1 MEPLKRRPGDERDEW
16 PWPQPRVP
24 AEAEPIVAVAASASH
39 RALRVRGRQQPV
51 HARPCRSSRRRPT
64 TTGALSNGTASIT
77 WTPQSEGTHTLI
89 ASYGGNTTNCP
100 SYNPTCGFTPAQ
112 SNKSSVSIGPA
123 STPTAAAGGF
133 LAPATRGFLARL
145 LGPISGPARG
155 RAIRDARAPTFGLT
169 TLEKTPA
176 LVRSPTCAVKPAG
189 ARMNPVLLHLLI
201 LSGVLAGALGMLWL
215 LNRLGVSLAGLPS
228 AGVFGFIG
236 AAFGVVVGMT
246 TFFASQHYAS
256 VRTAAQDEAS
266 QVATV
271 VAMSGSFP
279 VRTGSSV
286 RRQLYCYVTDVIN
299 DEWPAMRAG
308 DERGSPKVDGRL
320 RALYRELLRV
330 GRPEAPEPRNWYS
343 TAVSA
348 AIDASQDRQ
357 QRLLLGA
364 RAQIPDAM
372 WALIYFG
379 AALMVVFTFFFH
391 VEGRRQLVWMT
402 VAVIAMLTAL
412 TGVLAGLDH
421 PALRP
426 LGVGP
431 DAMRTEQAR
440 LGEALRLTDPRAFCR
455 RVPIPSTT

>member
-1 MEPLKRRPGDERDEW
+1 LILW
-16 PWPQPRVP
+16 AVL
-24 AEAEPIVAVAASASH
+24 AVA
-39 RALRVRGRQQPV
+39 
-51 HARPCRSSRRRPT
+51 
-64 TTGALSNGTASIT
+64 
-77 WTPQSEGTHTLI
+77 
-89 ASYGGNTTNCP
+89 
-100 SYNPTCGFTPAQ
+100 
-112 SNKSSVSIGPA
+112 
-123 STPTAAAGGF
+123 
-133 LAPATRGFLARL
+133 LA
-145 LGPISGPARG
+145 
-155 RAIRDARAPTFGLT
+155 
-169 TLEKTPA
+169 
-176 LVRSPTCAVKPAG
+176 
-189 ARMNPVLLHLLI
+189 
-201 LSGVLAGALGMLWL
+201 MLWL
-215 LNRLGVSLAGLPS
+215 LSRLGVSLAGLPS

-256 VRTAAQDEAS
+256 VRTSAQDEATH
-266 QVATV
+266 VATV
-271 VAMSGSFP
+271 VAMSGSFS
-279 VRTGSSV
+279 VRAGSAV
-286 RRQLYCYVTDVIN
+286 RRQLYCYVTDVID

-308 DERGSPKVDGRL
+308 DERGSRKVDGRL

-402 VAVIAMLTAL
+402 VAVVVMLTAL

-421 PALRP
+421 PTLRP
-426 LGVGP
+426 FGVAP

-440 LGEALRLTDPRAFCR
+440 LGEALRLTDARAFCR
-455 RVPIPSTT
+455 RVPTPRAT